1 MLYAIFNKKQ
11 DYYNIKIMI
20 TQSFK
25 ESIELSN
32 IVSSIE
38 LRKRKKRKALEKKEG
53 GETKVG

>member
-1 MLYAIFNKKQ
+1 
-11 DYYNIKIMI
+11 MI

-25 ESIELSN
+25 E
-32 IVSSIE
+32 SIE